1 MTENTKSYLLASLAV
16 LFWSTIA
23 TAFKIALSELN
34 PGLLLFIASC
44 TATVILIIVGFIEGK
59 IKNIFKTDFS
69 SILMSALLGLLN
81 PFVYYLVLLR
91 AYTLLPAQ
99 VAQPLNMIWPIVLV
113 FLSVPMLKQ
122 KIPARSFL
130 ALFISFAG
138 VYLVSS
144 QGQPLSPG
152 KSDWLG
158 VVLATGSSFF
168 WALYFILNLKDKR
181 DESNKLLLNF
191 LISTIYIAIYLLATG
206 GFGYI
211 SIKGLLAGVY
221 TGIFEMGLTFY
232 LWLKALKLAETSDK
246 ISNLVFLAPF
256 ISLLFI
262 SAILEEHI
270 YYTTFI
276 GLVLIIGGIVYQRL
290 KNSPRGNNIKN
301 SSRR

>member
-1 MTENTKSYLLASLAV
+1 MSDKSKSYLLAALAI

-23 TAFKIALSELN
+23 TAFKIALSELS
-34 PGLLLFIASC
+34 PGQLLFIASC
-44 TATVILIIVGFIEGK
+44 TAVVILTIISILEGK
-59 IKNIFKTDFS
+59 FRNILKTS
-69 SILMSALLGLLN
+69 PSQILMSALLALLN
-81 PFVYYLVLLR
+81 PFVYYLVLLK

-130 ALFISFAG
+130 ALFISFTG

-144 QGQPLSPG
+144 QGEPFNPG

-158 VVLATGSSFF
+158 VLLATGSSLF
-168 WALYFILNLKDKR
+168 WALYFILNLRDKR

-191 LISTIYIAIYLLATG
+191 IIATVYIAIYLAFTG
-206 GFGYI
+206 GYAAI
-211 SIKGLLAGVY
+211 STRVFIAGVY

-232 LWLKALKLAETSDK
+232 LWLKALRLAETSDK

-256 ISLLFI
+256 LSLVFI
-262 SAILEEHI
+262 SIFLGEHI
-270 YYTTFI
+270 YLTTFL
-276 GLVLIIGGIVYQRL
+276 GLVLIIGGIIFQRTG
-290 KNSPRGNNIKN
+290 KKR
-301 SSRR
+301 

>member
-1 MTENTKSYLLASLAV
+1 MTDNSKSYILASLAV

-23 TAFKIALSELN
+23 TAFKIALKELS
-34 PGLLLFIASC
+34 PGQLLFIASC
-44 TATVILIIVGFIEGK
+44 TAVVILTIISIVEGK
-59 IKNIFKTDFS
+59 IKVVFKAGLKD
-69 SILMSALLGLLN
+69 ILMSALLGLLN
-81 PFVYYLVLLR
+81 PFVYYLVLLK

-122 KIPARSFL
+122 KISGRSFL

-144 QGQPLSPG
+144 QGQPFSPG

-158 VVLATGSSFF
+158 VLLATGSSIF

-181 DESNKLLLNF
+181 NESNKLLLNF
-191 LISTIYIAIYLLATG
+191 LIASVYIAIYLIITG
-206 GFGYI
+206 DFGNMSNEGI
-211 SIKGLLAGVY
+211 MAAIY

-232 LWLKALKLAETSDK
+232 LWLKALKLAKTTDK

-256 ISLLFI
+256 LSLVFI
-262 SAILEEHI
+262 SIFLGEHI
-270 YYTTFI
+270 YVTTFI
-276 GLVLIIGGIVYQRL
+276 GLVLIIGGIVYQKTGKKRDEL
-290 KNSPRGNNIKN
+290 
-301 SSRR
+301 

>member
-1 MTENTKSYLLASLAV
+1 MTDKTKSYILASLAV

-23 TAFKIALSELN
+23 TAFKIALTELS
-34 PGLLLFIASC
+34 PGQLLFIASC
-44 TATVILIIVGFIEGK
+44 TAVGILTLISMIEGK
-59 IKNIFKTDFS
+59 LKIIFKAGLKD
-69 SILMSALLGLLN
+69 ILMSALLGMLN
-81 PFVYYLVLLR
+81 PFVYYIILLK

-144 QGQPLSPG
+144 QGQPLNPG
-152 KSDWLG
+152 KSDWFG
-158 VVLATGSSFF
+158 VLLAAGSSLF

-191 LISTIYIAIYLLATG
+191 LIASIYIAIYLIATG
-206 GFGYI
+206 GFGHM
-211 SIKGLLAGVY
+211 SIKGILAGVY

-232 LWLKALKLAETSDK
+232 LWLRALKLAETADK

-256 ISLLFI
+256 LSLVFI
-262 SAILEEHI
+262 SIFLGEHI

-276 GLVLIIGGIVYQRL
+276 GLVLIIGGIAYQKTGKKRDEL
-290 KNSPRGNNIKN
+290 
-301 SSRR
+301 

>member
-1 MTENTKSYLLASLAV
+1 MTDQTKSYILAALAV

-23 TAFKIALSELN
+23 TAFKIALTEIS
-34 PGLLLFIASC
+34 PVQLLFIASC
-44 TATVILIIVGFIEGK
+44 TAVVILTLISIIEGK
-59 IKNIFKTDFS
+59 IRTIFNTGLPG
-69 SILMSALLGLLN
+69 ILMSALLGLLN
-81 PFVYYLVLLR
+81 PFIYYIVLLK
-91 AYTLLPAQ
+91 AYALLPAQ

-130 ALFISFAG
+130 ALLISFTG

-144 QGQPLSPG
+144 QGQPFNPG
-152 KSDWLG
+152 ESDWFG
-158 VVLATGSSFF
+158 VLLAAGSSVF

-191 LISTIYIAIYLLATG
+191 LIASIYIAIYLTATG
-206 GFGYI
+206 GFGHM
-211 SIKGLLAGVY
+211 SIKGILAGVY

-232 LWLKALKLAETSDK
+232 LWLKALKLAETADK

-256 ISLLFI
+256 LSLVFI
-262 SAILEEHI
+262 SIFLGEHI

-276 GLVLIIGGIVYQRL
+276 GLVLIIGGIIYQ
-290 KNSPRGNNIKN
+290 KVGGANKV
-301 SSRR
+301 

>member
-1 MTENTKSYLLASLAV
+1 MTDKTKSYVLASMAV

-23 TAFKIALSELN
+23 TAFKIALRELS
-34 PGLLLFIASC
+34 PAQLLFIASC
-44 TATVILIIVGFIEGK
+44 TAVMVLTLISIIEGK
-59 IKNIFKTDFS
+59 LKIVFKARLPA
-69 SILMSALLGLLN
+69 ILMSALLGLLN
-81 PFVYYLVLLR
+81 PFAYYLVLLK
-91 AYTLLPAQ
+91 AYSLLPAQ

-122 KIPARSFL
+122 KIPVRSFL
-130 ALFISFAG
+130 ALLISFGG

-144 QGQPLSPG
+144 QGQPLNPG

-158 VVLATGSSFF
+158 VLLATGSSVF

-191 LISTIYIAIYLLATG
+191 LISTIYIGIYLLATG
-206 GFGYI
+206 GFGHI

-232 LWLKALKLAETSDK
+232 LWLKALKLAETTDK

-256 ISLLFI
+256 LSLVFI
-262 SAILEEHI
+262 SIFLGEHI

-276 GLVLIIGGIVYQRL
+276 GLVLIIGGIIYQKTGKAR
-290 KNSPRGNNIKN
+290 NVSND
-301 SSRR
+301 

>member
-1 MTENTKSYLLASLAV
+1 MSDKSKSYLLAALAI

-23 TAFKIALSELN
+23 TAFKIALSELS
-34 PGLLLFIASC
+34 PGQLLFIASC
-44 TATVILIIVGFIEGK
+44 TAVVILTIISILEGK
-59 IKNIFKTDFS
+59 FRNILKTS
-69 SILMSALLGLLN
+69 PSQILMSALLALLN
-81 PFVYYLVLLR
+81 PFVYYLVLLK

-130 ALFISFAG
+130 ALFISFTG

-144 QGQPLSPG
+144 QGEPFNPG

-158 VVLATGSSFF
+158 VLLATGSSLF
-168 WALYFILNLKDKR
+168 WALYFILNLRDKR

-191 LISTIYIAIYLLATG
+191 IIATVYIAIYLAFTG
-206 GFGYI
+206 GYAAI
-211 SIKGLLAGVY
+211 STRGFIAGVY

-232 LWLKALKLAETSDK
+232 LWLKALRLAETSDK

-256 ISLLFI
+256 LSLVFI
-262 SAILEEHI
+262 SIFLGEHI
-270 YYTTFI
+270 YLTTFL
-276 GLVLIIGGIVYQRL
+276 GLVLIIGGIIFQRTG
-290 KNSPRGNNIKN
+290 KKR
-301 SSRR
+301 

>member
-1 MTENTKSYLLASLAV
+1 MTDKTKSYILASLAV

-23 TAFKIALSELN
+23 TAFKIALTELS
-34 PGLLLFIASC
+34 PGQLLFIASC
-44 TATVILIIVGFIEGK
+44 TAVVVLTIIRIIEGK
-59 IKNIFKTDFS
+59 FRIILKTSPGNF
-69 SILMSALLGLLN
+69 LMSALLGLLN
-81 PFVYYLVLLR
+81 PFIYYLVLLK
-91 AYTLLPAQ
+91 AYSLLPAQ

-152 KSDWLG
+152 KSDWFG
-158 VVLATGSSFF
+158 VLLAAGSSVF

-181 DESNKLLLNF
+181 DESGKLLLNF

-206 GFGYI
+206 GFEHI

-256 ISLLFI
+256 LSLVFI
-262 SAILEEHI
+262 SIFLGEHI

-276 GLVLIIGGIVYQRL
+276 GLLLIIAGIVYQRTG
-290 KNSPRGNNIKN
+290 RE
-301 SSRR
+301 R

>member
-1 MTENTKSYLLASLAV
+1 MTDNTKSYVLASLAV

-23 TAFKIALSELN
+23 TAFKIALKELS
-34 PGLLLFIASC
+34 PGQLLFVASC
-44 TATVILIIVGFIEGK
+44 TAVIILTIISIIEGK
-59 IKNIFKTDFS
+59 IKIIFKAGLKD
-69 SILMSALLGLLN
+69 ILMSALLGLLN
-81 PFVYYLVLLR
+81 PFVYYLVLLK

-122 KIPARSFL
+122 KIPGRSFL

-144 QGQPLSPG
+144 QGQPFSPG

-158 VVLATGSSFF
+158 VLLAAGSSIF

-191 LISTIYIAIYLLATG
+191 FIASVYIALYLIITG
-206 GFGYI
+206 GFGNM
-211 SIKGLLAGVY
+211 SIKGIMAAVY

-232 LWLKALKLAETSDK
+232 LWLKALKLAKTTDK
-246 ISNLVFLAPF
+246 VSNLVFLAPF
-256 ISLLFI
+256 LSLIFI
-262 SAILEEHI
+262 SIFLGEHI
-270 YYTTFI
+270 YLTTFF
-276 GLVLIIGGIVYQRL
+276 GLVLIVGGILFQRL
-290 KNSPRGNNIKN
+290 KRPT
-301 SSRR
+301 

>member
-1 MTENTKSYLLASLAV
+1 MSDKSKSYLLASLAV

-23 TAFKIALSELN
+23 TAFKIALSELST
-34 PGLLLFIASC
+34 GQLLFIASC
-44 TATVILIIVGFIEGK
+44 TAVVILAIISILEGK
-59 IKNIFKTDFS
+59 FRNILKLSPADIF
-69 SILMSALLGLLN
+69 MSALLGLLN
-81 PFVYYLVLLR
+81 PFVYYLVLLK

-144 QGQPLSPG
+144 QGQPFNPG

-158 VVLATGSSFF
+158 VLLAAGSSLF

-191 LISTIYIAIYLLATG
+191 FISTIYIAIYLVFTG
-206 GFGYI
+206 GFEAI
-211 SIKGLLAGVY
+211 STKGLLAGVY

-232 LWLKALKLAETSDK
+232 LWLKALRLAESSDK

-256 ISLLFI
+256 LSLVFI
-262 SAILEEHI
+262 SIFLGEHI
-270 YYTTFI
+270 YLTTFL
-276 GLVLIIGGIVYQRL
+276 GLLLIVGGIVYQRTGRRGEGEK
-290 KNSPRGNNIKN
+290 KNSRPG
-301 SSRR
+301 

>member
-1 MTENTKSYLLASLAV
+1 MTDKTKSYVLASLAV

-23 TAFKIALSELN
+23 TAFKIAFRELS
-34 PGLLLFIASC
+34 PAQLLFIASS
-44 TATVILIIVGFIEGK
+44 TAVIILTIISIIEGK
-59 IKNIFKTDFS
+59 LKIIFKPS
-69 SILMSALLGLLN
+69 LHGILMSALLGLLN
-81 PFVYYLVLLR
+81 PFVYYLVLLK
-91 AYTLLPAQ
+91 AYSLLPAQ

-130 ALFISFAG
+130 ALLISFAG

-144 QGQPLSPG
+144 QGQVLNPG

-158 VVLATGSSFF
+158 VLLATGSSVF
-168 WALYFILNLKDKR
+168 WSLYFILNLKDKR

-191 LISTIYIAIYLLATG
+191 LISTIYILIYLLATG
-206 GFGYI
+206 GFGHI

-232 LWLKALKLAETSDK
+232 LWLKALKLAETTDK

-256 ISLLFI
+256 ISLIFI
-262 SAILEEHI
+262 SIFLGEHI

-276 GLVLIIGGIVYQRL
+276 GLVLIIGGIVYQKTGKAR
-290 KNSPRGNNIKN
+290 KV
-301 SSRR
+301 

>member
-1 MTENTKSYLLASLAV
+1 MSDKSKSYLLAALAI

-23 TAFKIALSELN
+23 TAFKIALSELS
-34 PGLLLFIASC
+34 PGQLLFIASC
-44 TATVILIIVGFIEGK
+44 TAVVILTIISILEGK
-59 IKNIFKTDFS
+59 FRNILKTS
-69 SILMSALLGLLN
+69 PSEILMSALLALLN
-81 PFVYYLVLLR
+81 PFVYYLVLLK

-130 ALFISFAG
+130 ALFISFTG

-144 QGQPLSPG
+144 QGEPFNPG

-158 VVLATGSSFF
+158 VLLATGSSLF
-168 WALYFILNLKDKR
+168 WALYFILNLRDKR

-191 LISTIYIAIYLLATG
+191 IIATVYIAIYLAFTG
-206 GFGYI
+206 GYATI
-211 SIKGLLAGVY
+211 STRGFMAGVY

-232 LWLKALKLAETSDK
+232 LWLKALRLAETSDK

-256 ISLLFI
+256 LSLVFI
-262 SAILEEHI
+262 SIFLGEHI
-270 YYTTFI
+270 YLTTFL
-276 GLVLIIGGIVYQRL
+276 GLVLIIGGIIFQRTG
-290 KNSPRGNNIKN
+290 KKR
-301 SSRR
+301 